1 MCAAGNYVP
10 DSEGG
15 PSSASGD
22 DGSSASEPPR
32 KKPKGL
38 SKILAKRLGTT
49 SRIGLTT
56 EEKIKQELDQYLS
69 HPQLEM
75 EDSPLDWW
83 KVEHSRYPRL
93 AKLAR
98 KYLCIC
104 ATSVPS
110 ERVFSCAGQ
119 IVSDERSS
127 LKPDKVD
134 MLVFLARNLK

>member
-1 MCAAGNYVP
+1 MLLATMCQMVKV
-10 DSEGG
+10 DLV
-15 PSSASGD
+15 SSASSD
-22 DGSSASEPPR
+22 HGSSASEPPR
-32 KKPKGL
+32 KKPEGL
-38 SKILAKRLGTT
+38 SKILAKRIGTT

-56 EEKIKQELDQYLS
+56 EKKIKQELDQYLS

-110 ERVFSCAGQ
+110 ECVLLGRLSQTREA
-119 IVSDERSS
+119 
-127 LKPDKVD
+127 P
-134 MLVFLARNLK
+134 

>member
-1 MCAAGNYVP
+1 MLPVM
-10 DSEGG
+10 SE
-15 PSSASGD
+15 S
-22 DGSSASEPPR
+22 PR

-38 SKILAKRLGTT
+38 SKILAKRIGTT

-83 KVEHSRYPRL
+83 KVEHSWYPWL

-104 ATSVPS
+104 ATNVPS
-110 ERVFSCAGQ
+110 EHVFSCAGQ
-119 IVSDERSS
+119 IESDQRSS

-134 MLVFLARNLK
+134 MLVFLA